1 MFIAAFNFE
10 NFGFNLQKIFR
21 IALLMP
27 HLFFLKKFIFTCL
40 KQHLNSKFWIVMQC
54 IAVQGNTV
62 IILLAKQGIPILT
75 ILPLLS
81 YQS

>member
-27 HLFFLKKFIFTCL
+27 HLFFFLKIHFYVFEAAFKFE
-40 KQHLNSKFWIVMQC
+40 
-54 IAVQGNTV
+54 
-62 IILLAKQGIPILT
+62 ILDRNAMHRST
-75 ILPLLS
+75 R
-81 YQS
+81 